1 MNKGEVIQ
9 RRFLAGVSL
18 ILLSFIII
26 SCSKDENNEPQV
38 IFTIDLT
45 KPEYATLLNVGSSVD
60 IISKGII
67 ICNCGETQQPDYCA
81 ASDLCNVDQSALKFQ
96 YGVPGMWKCSTCS
109 SSWTYQ
115 GNIWTGPTTMNL
127 KVYSV
132 VIKGNT
138 LTITYP

>member
-1 MNKGEVIQ
+1 MNKREVIQ
-9 RRFLAGVSL
+9 RRFLAGVLL

-26 SCSKDENNEPQV
+26 RCSKDENNEPQV

-60 IISKGII
+60 IISEGII
-67 ICNCGETQQPDYCA
+67 IGNTGDPPSSPYCV
-81 ASDLCNVDQSALKFQ
+81 ASDLCNVEQSALKYQ
-96 YGVPGMWKCSTCS
+96 HAVPGMWKCPTCR
-109 SSWTYQ
+109 SSWDYQ

-132 VIKGNT
+132 VITGNT